1 MTIELISQ
9 DTYKELCDIQAKYP
23 ILTFQNKGYE
33 GVNRGLLTDEEK
45 QADKRVNE
53 ILNSSIK
60 GFSVFQNFNLSIK
73 NEVRIRFQ
81 YDYGADQDSI
91 SFTGVGYLFLDELLK
106 GFRQKVS

>member
-23 ILTFQNKGYE
+23 VLTFQNVGYAE
-33 GVNRGLLTDEEK
+33 INRNWINEEEK
-45 QADKRVNE
+45 QAEKRVNE

-60 GFSVFQNFNLSIK
+60 GFRGFQNFNLSKK

-81 YDYGADQDSI
+81 YNYSEDTEGI
-91 SFTGVGYLFLDELLK
+91 PFTGVVYLFIDELFN
-106 GFRQKVS
+106 GFRQKEI